1 MKQIY
6 QQYQKHQQHKYFDR
20 GREYL
25 RQKQTKKY

>member
-25 RQKQTKKY
+25 RQKQPKKY